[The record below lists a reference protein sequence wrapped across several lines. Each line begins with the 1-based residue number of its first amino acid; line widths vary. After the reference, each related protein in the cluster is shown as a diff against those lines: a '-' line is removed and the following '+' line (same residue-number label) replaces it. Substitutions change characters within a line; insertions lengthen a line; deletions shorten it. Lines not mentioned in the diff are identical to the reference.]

1 MKNKERIWRKC
12 LKELV
17 EVMEKYNNILKDY
30 PSYRF
35 LYNALKCSLNSIES

>member
-1 MKNKERIWRKC
+1 MRDKEIKWRKC
-12 LKELV
+12 IMEILAVMDKYKE
-17 EVMEKYNNILKDY
+17 LKDY